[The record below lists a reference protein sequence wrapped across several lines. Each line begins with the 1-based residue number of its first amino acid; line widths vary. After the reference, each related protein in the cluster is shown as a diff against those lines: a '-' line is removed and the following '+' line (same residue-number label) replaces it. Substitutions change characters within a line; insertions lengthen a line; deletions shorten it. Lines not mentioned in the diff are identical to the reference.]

1 MANRSND
8 FSGAAD
14 SARGAESPI
23 DHEGIALGVIRS
35 GHTPAQKMSII
46 TNHPTMPTAMK
57 NWALDTITK
66 IHGGGG
72 GGVSPSAVEAEK
84 QRGSGAT
91 SSTTESSSGPL
102 KRANP
107 FPKGTAL
114 HEYHEINPKPHA
126 ANIRPPVQIHSTFD
140 SYAEKEIKLTPEQV
154 YQNNVAEKAGKE
166 FDAIQKVKQQQ
177 ERAEKTGRVP
187 GTGSSRGSK
196 APKITSRTRGV
207 NVAQTIGTSEF
218 AQKLTE
224 AHSQLTHMTNS
235 LHGLNISPEA
245 AYGLNAAKNNISE
258 GLASILKGNDRK
270 DGYKEGNKVYNSP
283 AAAHPHYIAAHRSL
297 QEAHDL
303 LADGSIQSELRKN
316 NISAELPSRT
326 LSELKTH
333 IPSLPVAKKPAKSY
347 SGMAVGGYQ
356 SITAEELKDKD
367 SPKSIENIEKV
378 TGKDSVL
385 SRSGRATIKGYPRK
399 NKFLARIE
407 NRRVSDADL
416 AKPDSEETPLPKP
429 TPFAPRSEDPRAR
442 GSKAR
447 VDVNFTGG
455 TPTEGKTPTFEGTPE
470 GKPVRRKR
478 GK

>member
-1 MANRSND
+1 MARNKND
-8 FSGAAD
+8 FSGASD

-23 DHEGIALGVIRS
+23 DHEGIAMGVIRS
-35 GHTPAQKMSII
+35 GQSPAQKIKAI

-72 GGVSPSAVEAEK
+72 GGIGLSAVESAAAKPAAE
-84 QRGSGAT
+84 SNPT
-91 SSTTESSSGPL
+91 SE

-126 ANIRPPVQIHSTFD
+126 ANIRPPVQIHPTFD

-187 GTGSSRGSK
+187 GSAGSSRGSR
-196 APKITSRTRGV
+196 APKITARTRGV
-207 NVAQTIGTSEF
+207 YVPQTIRTNEF

-235 LHGLNISPEA
+235 LHGLNIAPEA

-258 GLASILKGNDRK
+258 GLASILKGNELK
-270 DGYKEGNKVYNSP
+270 DGYKEGNTLYRSP
-283 AAAHPHYIAAHRSL
+283 QAAHFHYISAHKSL

-303 LADGSIQSELRKN
+303 LADSSIQSELRKN

-347 SGMAVGGYQ
+347 SGMAIGGYQ
-356 SITAEELKDKD
+356 SITAEELKDKT
-367 SPKSIENIEKV
+367 SQKSIENIEKV

-399 NKFLARIE
+399 NKFIDRIE

-416 AKPDSEETPLPKP
+416 AKPATEENPLPKP
-429 TPFAPRSEDPRAR
+429 TGFAPRSEDPRAR
-442 GSKAR
+442 GSDAR
-447 VDVNFTGG
+447 VDINFTGG
-455 TPTEGKTPTFEGTPE
+455 TPTEGKMPTFEGTPE

>member
-1 MANRSND
+1 M
-8 FSGAAD
+8 
-14 SARGAESPI
+14 
-23 DHEGIALGVIRS
+23 GVIRS
-35 GHTPAQKMSII
+35 GQSPAQKIKAI

-72 GGVSPSAVEAEK
+72 GGIGLSAVESAAAK
-84 QRGSGAT
+84 PAADSNQT
-91 SSTTESSSGPL
+91 SE

-114 HEYHEINPKPHA
+114 YEYHEINPKPHA
-126 ANIRPPVQIHSTFD
+126 PNIRPSKIHSTYNAYEETD
-140 SYAEKEIKLTPEQV
+140 IKLTPEQA
-154 YQNNVAEKAGKE
+154 YQNTVAEKAGKE
-166 FDAIQKVKQQQ
+166 FDSAQKVKQEQ
-177 ERAEKTGRVP
+177 ERAERTGRVP
-187 GTGSSRGSK
+187 GSAGSSRGSR
-196 APKITSRTRGV
+196 APKITARTRGV
-207 NVAQTIGTSEF
+207 NVPQTIGTSEF

-258 GLASILKGNDRK
+258 GLASILKGNDLK

-347 SGMAVGGYQ
+347 KEMAVGGYQ

-378 TGKDSVL
+378 TGKDSRL
-385 SRSGRATIKGYPRK
+385 SQRGRATIKGYPRK
-399 NKFLARIE
+399 NKFLDRIE

-416 AKPDSEETPLPKP
+416 AKPASEENPLPKP
-429 TPFAPRSEDPRAR
+429 TGFAPRSEDPRAR
-442 GSKAR
+442 GSDAR
-447 VDVNFTGG
+447 VDINFTGG
-455 TPTEGKTPTFEGTPE
+455 TPTEGKMPTFEGTPE

>member
-1 MANRSND
+1 MARNKND
-8 FSGAAD
+8 FSGASD

-23 DHEGIALGVIRS
+23 DHEGIAMGVIRS
-35 GHTPAQKMSII
+35 GQSPAQKIKAI

-72 GGVSPSAVEAEK
+72 GGIGLSAVESAAAK
-84 QRGSGAT
+84 PASNSNQT
-91 SSTTESSSGPL
+91 SA

-107 FPKGTAL
+107 FPKGSAL

-126 ANIRPPVQIHSTFD
+126 PNIRPSEIYPTFD
-140 SYAEKEIKLTPEQV
+140 AYAEKDIKLNPEQA
-154 YQNNVAEKAGKE
+154 YQNTVAEKAGKE
-166 FDAIQKVKQQQ
+166 FDSAQKVKQEQ
-177 ERAEKTGRVP
+177 ERAERTGRVP
-187 GTGSSRGSK
+187 GSAGSSRGSR
-196 APKITSRTRGV
+196 APKITARTRVV
-207 NVAQTIGTSEF
+207 NVPQTIGTSEF

-235 LHGLNISPEA
+235 LHGLNIAPEA
-245 AYGLNAAKNNISE
+245 AYGLNAAKNNLSE
-258 GLASILKGNDRK
+258 GLASILKGNDLK

-283 AAAHPHYIAAHRSL
+283 AAAHPHYIAAHRNL

-333 IPSLPVAKKPAKSY
+333 IPSLPVAKKSAKSY
-347 SGMAVGGYQ
+347 KEMAVGGYQ

-367 SPKSIENIEKV
+367 SPKSIKNIEKV
-378 TGKDSVL
+378 TGKDSRL
-385 SRSGRATIKGYPRK
+385 SQRGRATIKGYPRK
-399 NKFLARIE
+399 NKFIDRIE
-407 NRRVSDADL
+407 NRRVSDADV
-416 AKPDSEETPLPKP
+416 AKPASEETPLPKP
-429 TPFAPRSEDPRAR
+429 TTFAPRSENPRAR
-442 GSKAR
+442 SSDSR

-455 TPTEGKTPTFEGTPE
+455 TPTEGKMPTFEGTPE